1 MSESRPKKM
10 FNTYLSFI
18 ESKEDLIND
27 PKFIEYCFHKP
38 IKKIN
43 SIHQI
48 YEYFGEENYEKYK
61 TYHTYLTNSF
71 ISDVISNMYRQMKIY
86 RFYYRCGIKIE
97 KIDNEQVLLVQKYNK
112 HEKFVSKYLKKLEK
126 NNILSYIPKWTFKQA
141 NNTKQ
146 TNNQLPN
153 ITISNTFVY
162 DFFGCL
168 IHNNTLIFF
177 VINLEDGKQ
186 NNYTKLLFQQYIL
199 HVMNINY
206 LRININEDIEKHL
219 NWFFKNLKKGKYYL
233 CNKFIKP
240 NKNNIDSEILLK
252 SLEKFYDDYYK
263 NHIIYYKI
271 CKKEN
276 LLDHIKNLSATTEIE
291 LIDNSKKKIDFH
303 IDEVP
308 ADKSCKIS
316 NQMYNHI
323 MKNIYTPVKKL
334 PKRNINDEKIDD
346 ITNCFLKKN

>member
-18 ESKEDLIND
+18 EFKKDLVND
-27 PKFIEYCFHKP
+27 SKFIEYCFHKP

-43 SIHQI
+43 HINQI
-48 YEYFGEENYEKYK
+48 YEYFDEENYEKCI
-61 TYHTYLTNSF
+61 THHTYLTNTL
-71 ISDVISNMYRQMKIY
+71 ISDMMSNMYRLMKIY
-86 RFYYRCGIKIE
+86 RFYYRCGIKID

-112 HEKFVSKYLKKLEK
+112 YEEFVSKYLKNLEK
-126 NNILSYIPKWTFKQA
+126 RNVLSYIPKWTFKQS
-141 NNTKQ
+141 
-146 TNNQLPN
+146 NNQLPN

-168 IHNNTLIFF
+168 IHNNKLILF

-186 NNYTKLLFQQYIL
+186 NNHTKLLFQQYIL

-219 NWFFKNLKKGKYYL
+219 NWFFKNLKKGKYYV

-240 NKNNIDSEILLK
+240 DKNNINSEILLK

-263 NHIIYYKI
+263 NHLIYYKN

-276 LLDHIKNLSATTEIE
+276 LHDHIKNLSAMTEIE
-291 LIDNSKKKIDFH
+291 LIDDSKKKIDYD
-303 IDEVP
+303 IDEIP

-316 NQMYNHI
+316 NQVYNHI
-323 MKNIYTPVKKL
+323 MKNIYTPRKKII
-334 PKRNINDEKIDD
+334 KRSINDDKVDD
-346 ITNCFLKKN
+346 IANCILKKN